1 MTASVYG
8 NTVLTHDSQS
18 DRVAGALSL
27 GVGSETSVVA
37 CRVTCD
43 TL

>member
-1 MTASVYG
+1 MTASVCG